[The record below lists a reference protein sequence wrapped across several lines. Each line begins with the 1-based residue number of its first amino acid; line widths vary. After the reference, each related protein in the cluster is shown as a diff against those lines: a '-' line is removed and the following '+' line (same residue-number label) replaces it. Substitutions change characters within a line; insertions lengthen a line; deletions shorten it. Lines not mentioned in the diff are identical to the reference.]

1 VNPFTGVIGRVD
13 TIRGWSGLNL
23 TEAFCARFDVPVA
36 VENDADAGALAEYRY
51 GSGHDSTRFLYV
63 TVSTGIGGGAVID
76 GRLYR
81 GARGHHPEFGHH
93 VIHGGGP
100 QCYCGARGCWEV
112 LAAGPALAA
121 RYCADAGVKDVDARG
136 VCELAVRGDETALRA
151 VEQVAAWLGIGLANL
166 ATLFAPDV
174 IALGGGV
181 MRSWFLLERRVRE
194 EFRRNCN
201 LVPADDVVL
210 TAALAGENLPLLGA
224 AESWFSRF
232 PER

>member
-1 VNPFTGVIGRVD
+1 
-13 TIRGWSGLNL
+13 
-23 TEAFCARFDVPVA
+23 
-36 VENDADAGALAEYRY
+36 
-51 GSGHDSTRFLYV
+51 
-63 TVSTGIGGGAVID
+63 
-76 GRLYR
+76 
-81 GARGHHPEFGHH
+81 
-93 VIHGGGP
+93 
-100 QCYCGARGCWEV
+100 
-112 LAAGPALAA
+112 
-121 RYCADAGVKDVDARG
+121 
-136 VCELAVRGDETALRA
+136 